1 MIFGVAHFST
11 IQIFN
16 PQESFVPCIN
26 LNMLVDYSSWH
37 RLIFTWKLAFL
48 WSSNAGTEDGCQA
61 VSRGH
66 SKHSDTWA
74 NTLASSDLWKLTH
87 ALSMW
92 TRLSCWLAP
101 SPHTSWTTK
110 NKNMPLSSFVRQWQ
124 SNLTL
129 CLMIS
134 DIVVGDQTSLVPK
147 KCSKLCLEILFRRL
161 IIPFPS
167 QERITKSDIDLR

>member
-92 TRLSCWLAP
+92 PRLSCWLAP

-110 NKNMPLSSFVRQWQ
+110 NMPLSFHSSQFCQTINSHLVSHDIRHGCGGP
-124 SNLTL
+124 NLTCAQEML
-129 CLMIS
+129 
-134 DIVVGDQTSLVPK
+134 QTLLRDP
-147 KCSKLCLEILFRRL
+147 LEKAYNPLSFTGEDYKVRY
-161 IIPFPS
+161 
-167 QERITKSDIDLR
+167 